1 MISWKVVK
9 VIAMTSE
16 NLQVMRLKL
25 WIILLICI
33 GKRRPFG
40 GLATSVMSKW
50 RNMIKTK
57 KKSFQLFQQVHSD

>member
-16 NLQVMRLKL
+16 NLQVMRL

-57 KKSFQLFQQVHSD
+57 KKIIPIVPASTL